1 MSTERRREGFLVATP
16 LLYGP
21 RWVGPCERPGNW
33 PEEAG
38 WRLADDFRTAEWP
51 TAEALIALG
60 AR

>member
-1 MSTERRREGFLVATP
+1 MDLREKTE
-16 LLYGP
+16 
-21 RWVGPCERPGNW
+21 
-33 PEEAG
+33 